1 MMARASVLLF
11 ALLGC
16 GMVSSFSVVSLR
28 GPVAKGRTCGGVD
41 RLTSLSAKAS
51 SEPGVE
57 ISNPYDV
64 LEVNRMATS
73 AEIKAAYRKKAQ
85 LYHPDVNKEEGAE
98 ETFITINQAWEVLGD
113 QENRRMFD
121 LGARPGLPD
130 DFSER
135 VDYMNKKGGTR
146 LQNFAKIVEDS
157 NTVVVLNI
165 IPMVGL
171 LLVMSFYPDVLHD
184 LVLGP
189 RRQF

>member
-16 GMVSSFSVVSLR
+16 GTVSSFSVVSLR
-28 GPVAKGRTCGGVD
+28 GPLARGRTCVGFSAGGRRGD
-41 RLTSLSAKAS
+41 GLTFLSAKTS

-57 ISNPYDV
+57 TPNPYDV

-121 LGARPGLPD
+121 LGARPGLP
-130 DFSER
+130 
-135 VDYMNKKGGTR
+135 
-146 LQNFAKIVEDS
+146 
-157 NTVVVLNI
+157 
-165 IPMVGL
+165 
-171 LLVMSFYPDVLHD
+171 
-184 LVLGP
+184 
-189 RRQF
+189 